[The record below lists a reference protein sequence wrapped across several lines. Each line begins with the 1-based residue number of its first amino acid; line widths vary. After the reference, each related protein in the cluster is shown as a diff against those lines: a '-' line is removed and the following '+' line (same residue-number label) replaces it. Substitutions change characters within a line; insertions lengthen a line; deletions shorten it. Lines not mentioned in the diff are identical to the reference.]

1 MEGVLLLLLT
11 LAFAQE
17 EPVVDPADDPAVMAE
32 YYRLH
37 DEMQKL
43 AKRQVWPGVGRY
55 YDEMEALGVPLTYD
69 DYVAGALAARHEGEV
84 MKAYERLQAAAR
96 IDGTREVIEWL
107 WSIDT
112 AYGRVTLSTE
122 PVEPSTLEIASMP
135 MLPDQ
140 RAAVEA
146 AIRQVEETG
155 TYDGM
160 LPAGEYTFAG
170 QLFTVTPGPKE
181 VAILVKP
188 APKRGHPDDEEGA
201 RRRER

>member
-1 MEGVLLLLLT
+1 MLALFLALSV
-11 LAFAQE
+11 AFAE
-17 EPVVDPADDPAVMAE
+17 DVVPENPADDPAVMAE

-43 AKRQVWPGVGRY
+43 AKRQVWSGVSRY
-55 YDEMEALGVPLTYD
+55 YTEMETLGVPLDYD

-84 MKAYERLQAAAR
+84 MLAYDRLQEAAR
-96 IDGTREVIEWL
+96 IEGTREVIEWL

-112 AYGRVTLSTE
+112 AYGRVTLATE
-122 PVEPSTLEIASMP
+122 PLEPSTLEVAQLP

-146 AIRQVEETG
+146 AMRQVEETG
-155 TYDGM
+155 AYDGM
-160 LPAGEYTFAG
+160 LPEGDYTFAG

-181 VAILVKP
+181 VSIVV
-188 APKRGHPDDEEGA
+188 APSPDQGRRKR
-201 RRRER
+201 

>member
-1 MEGVLLLLLT
+1 MLALFLALSV
-11 LAFAQE
+11 AFAE
-17 EPVVDPADDPAVMAE
+17 DVVPENPADDPAVMAE

-43 AKRQVWPGVGRY
+43 AKRQVWSGVSRY
-55 YDEMEALGVPLTYD
+55 YTEMEALGVPLDYD

-84 MKAYERLQAAAR
+84 MLAYDRLQEAAR
-96 IDGTREVIEWL
+96 IEGTREVIEWL

-112 AYGRVTLSTE
+112 AYGRVTLATE
-122 PVEPSTLEIASMP
+122 PLEPSTLEVAQLP

-146 AIRQVEETG
+146 AMRQVEETG
-155 TYDGM
+155 AYDGM
-160 LPAGEYTFAG
+160 LPEGDYTFAG

-181 VAILVKP
+181 VSIVV
-188 APKRGHPDDEEGA
+188 APSPDQGRRKR
-201 RRRER
+201 

>member
-1 MEGVLLLLLT
+1 MAAVLLLFLT

-17 EPVVDPADDPAVMAE
+17 EPVVNPADDPAVMAE

-37 DEMQKL
+37 DEMLKL
-43 AKRQVWPGVGRY
+43 AKRQVWPGVSRY
-55 YDEMEALGVPLTYD
+55 FDEMEALGVPLTYD

-84 MKAYERLQAAAR
+84 MKAYQRLQAAAR

-112 AYGRVTLSTE
+112 AYGRVTLTTD
-122 PVEPSTLEIASMP
+122 PTEPSTLSIASMP

-160 LPAGEYTFAG
+160 LPEGDYTFAG

-181 VAILVKP
+181 VVILVRP
-188 APKRGHPDDEEGA
+188 DPKRGEVPEEEGA
-201 RRRER
+201 RRRDR

>member
-1 MEGVLLLLLT
+1 MLVLFLVLSIA
-11 LAFAQE
+11 LAE
-17 EPVVDPADDPAVMAE
+17 DVVPENPADDPAVMAE

-43 AKRQVWPGVGRY
+43 AKRQVWSGVNRY
-55 YDEMEALGVPLTYD
+55 YEEMEALGVPLDYH

-84 MKAYERLQAAAR
+84 MVAYDRLQAAAR

-112 AYGRVTLSTE
+112 AYGRVTLATQ
-122 PVEPSTLEIASMP
+122 PLEPSTLEVTQLP

-146 AIRQVEETG
+146 AIRQVDETG
-155 TYDGM
+155 AYDGM
-160 LPAGEYTFAG
+160 LPEGDYTFAG

-181 VAILVKP
+181 VSIVVTP
-188 APKRGHPDDEEGA
+188 GPDEGRRKR
-201 RRRER
+201 

>member
-1 MEGVLLLLLT
+1 MLVLLLA
-11 LAFAQE
+11 LALADD
-17 EPVVDPADDPAVMAE
+17 PVQVDPADDPAVMAE

-43 AKRQVWPGVGRY
+43 AKRQVWGGVGRY
-55 YDEMEALGVPLTYD
+55 YAEMEALGVPLTYD
-69 DYVAGALAARHEGEV
+69 DYVAGALAARNEGEV
-84 MKAYERLQAAAR
+84 MLAYDRLQAAAR

-112 AYGRVTLSTE
+112 AYGRVTLGTVPLE
-122 PVEPSTLEIASMP
+122 ASTLQVAQLP

-146 AIRQVEETG
+146 AIRQVEATG

-160 LPAGEYTFAG
+160 LPEGEYTFAG
-170 QLFTVTPGPKE
+170 QSFTVTPGPKAVSITVTLNE
-181 VAILVKP
+181 DEGRR
-188 APKRGHPDDEEGA
+188 KR
-201 RRRER
+201 